1 MLPIAQQVG
10 APRIVVGARIP
21 HPCGDPTL
29 LPQAERALRQR
40 LVETALRALQTP
52 VEQPTVFRTGE

>member
-1 MLPIAQQVG
+1 MLPVAQQVG

-21 HPCGDPTL
+21 HPCGDPSR
-29 LPQAERALRQR
+29 PPEGERALRRR

-52 VEQPTVFRTGE
+52 VERPTIFSAGD